1 MYGITESEAMESIG
15 REGGEVPPLEADNKE
30 RQTIL
35 ATLCEIL
42 PSLGPQYVKRK
53 VFDFFATSRLPSW
66 HIVYIPGL
74 PG

>member
-1 MYGITESEAMESIG
+1 MESIG

-30 RQTIL
+30 RQTVL

-42 PSLGPQYVKRK
+42 PSLGPRYVKRK
-53 VFDFFATSRLPSW
+53 VFNFFATSRPPSW
-66 HIVYIPGL
+66 HIVYVPDL